1 LIGELR
7 VALKDID
14 RVLEL
19 NSRFADAYNNR
30 GSVRH
35 INGDLKG
42 AASDYSSAV
51 RQARRR
57 SLE

>member
-1 LIGELR
+1 MGELR
-7 VALKDID
+7 AALKDID
-14 RVLEL
+14 RTLEFNL
-19 NSRFADAYNNR
+19 PFADAYNNR

-35 INGDLKG
+35 INDPKG

>member
-1 LIGELR
+1 MIGELR
-7 VALKDID
+7 AALKDLD
-14 RVLEL
+14 RALEL
-19 NSRFADAYNNR
+19 NPRFADAYNNC

-57 SLE
+57 PLE